1 MFHLQASAPDT
12 IGQVLSLPQPDLVL
26 VAVAWPYASGPRHIG
41 HVAGFGV
48 PSDVFARYHRLR
60 GSRVLMVSGTDE
72 HGTPILVAADRE
84 GVGPREI
91 ADRYSRVIAEDLQR
105 LGLSYDLFTRTT
117 TKNHEQVV
125 QDLFRTLY
133 EKGYLIRRTQMGA
146 FSKSTGRTLPDRYI
160 EGTCP
165 HCGYPSARG
174 DQCDNCGRMLD
185 PQDLIDPLSRIDSTT
200 PVFRESEHLFLDLP
214 AFADQLSQWLS
225 SKDDWR
231 SNVRAFSANLLAEL
245 RPRAVTRDID
255 WGIRVPVEGFDE
267 RSDKRIYVWFDAV
280 IGYLSASIEW
290 ALLRGEP
297 EAWRTWWQD
306 PRASHFYFMGKDNI
320 VFHSVIWPSI
330 LMGYGSGGAFG
341 GGPGHP
347 PLVLPENVVS
357 SEFLTQEGQKFSSSR
372 GVVIE
377 VRDFLERYDP
387 DPLRYHLTAAGPE
400 TQDTDF
406 TWAEFIRRNNDELV
420 ATWGNLV
427 QRTLT
432 LCARHFAGVPEPDH
446 LQPLDQQLLETV
458 DGGFQKVGELIGSC
472 HFKAALGET
481 MALAARVNQYL
492 GETEPWRLIKSD
504 RTRAATVLFTAV
516 QCVANL
522 KVLLAPFLPFTSQ
535 RLHEML
541 GEQGVLT
548 PMPELVESQGD
559 GQDPHLVLTT
569 GAVSAVSGWQPQRLP
584 VGRPLAQPE
593 ALFRKLDPAL
603 AEQELAR
610 MAGSPTSPGVA

>member
-1 MFHLQASAPDT
+1 M
-12 IGQVLSLPQPDLVL
+12 
-26 VAVAWPYASGPRHIG
+26 AVAWPYASGPRHIG

-48 PSDVFARYHRLR
+48 PSDVFARYHRLL
-60 GSRVLMVSGTDE
+60 GSSVLMVSGTDE

-84 GVGPREI
+84 GVTPREI

-117 TKNHEQVV
+117 TKNHERVV
-125 QDLFRTLY
+125 RDVFRTLY
-133 EKGYLIRRTQMGA
+133 DKGYLLRRTQMGA
-146 FSKSTGRTLPDRYI
+146 FSSTTGHTLPDRYI

-165 HCGYPSARG
+165 HCGYSSARG

-185 PQDLIDPLSRIDSTT
+185 PQDLIDPRSRIDGTV

-214 AFADQLSQWLS
+214 AFADRLAEWLA
-225 SKDDWR
+225 SKQDWR
-231 SNVRAFSANLLAEL
+231 SNVRSFSANLLAEL
-245 RPRAVTRDID
+245 RPRAVTRDLD
-255 WGIRVPVEGFDE
+255 WGIRVPVEGFEE

-280 IGYLSASIEW
+280 VGYLSASIEW

-297 EAWRTWWQD
+297 ESWRSWWQD
-306 PRASHFYFMGKDNI
+306 PRARHFYFMGKDNI
-320 VFHSVIWPSI
+320 VFHSIIWPSM
-330 LMGYGSGGAFG
+330 LMGYGSGGSFG

-357 SEFLTQEGQKFSSSR
+357 SEFLTQEGQKFSHSR
-372 GVVIE
+372 GVAIE

-432 LCARHFAGVPEPDH
+432 LCARHFEQVPEPGE
-446 LQPLDQQLLETV
+446 LQPPDRLVLEQV
-458 DGGFQKVGELIGSC
+458 DAGYATVGELIAGC
-472 HFKAALGET
+472 HFKTALGEV
-481 MALAARVNQYL
+481 MGLAAAVNQYL
-492 GETEPWRLIKSD
+492 GEMEPWRLIKSD

-516 QCVANL
+516 QCIANL
-522 KVLLAPFLPFTSQ
+522 RVMFAPFLPFTSQ
-535 RLHEML
+535 RLHAML
-541 GEQGVLT
+541 GDPGTLT
-548 PMPELVESQGD
+548 PLPELVASGAD
-559 GQDPHLVLTT
+559 PADPHLVLTT
-569 GAVSAVSGWQPQRLP
+569 PAGTAACSWSPQRVP
-584 VGRPLAQPE
+584 AGRPIGPPE
-593 ALFRKLDPAL
+593 ALFRKLDPEL
-603 AEQELAR
+603 ADRELAR
-610 MAGSPTSPGVA
+610 MAGGPDVPGAA